1 MANDILCK
9 ACSDH
14 YSKLLRIQR
23 EKAGEFD
30 VKPSQLTADH
40 YSKLL
45 RTQREKTGEFNV
57 KTAQVTGVD
66 VKPSRATTRN
76 VESSGQATH
85 ALLQPIADFQRSAP
99 QRQEVLT
106 ETQLEL
112 QRQEVLAETQILHK
126 QRRNTTLV
134 GCLLLG
140 IGLAILAASILLS
153 STISAFIGLGLTLW
167 GTLTFF
173 VQPKAYVTS
182 DLMNATAISSL
193 KTIDNML
200 LAMGYRE
207 KGVYIRAHDSDKAVV
222 FLPSEP
228 FSMIPQVSELEN
240 EAAFLNDP
248 TGVVV
253 SPPGLALAALIEKK
267 LGFKVKDCGL
277 EALAEALP
285 KVLVEDLEIVKDVE
299 IQVKDDYVRVKLY
312 DSIYAGFCYEVRES
326 SRRCALGCPMCS
338 ALASVL
344 AVATGKPV
352 MYEDDKISDDKRTTE
367 SVYQLITGPR
377 L

>member
-1 MANDILCK
+1 MQG
-9 ACSDH
+9 
-14 YSKLLRIQR
+14 LLQSIP
-23 EKAGEFD
+23 D
-30 VKPSQLTADH
+30 
-40 YSKLL
+40 
-45 RTQREKTGEFNV
+45 TQR
-57 KTAQVTGVD
+57 
-66 VKPSRATTRN
+66 S
-76 VESSGQATH
+76 
-85 ALLQPIADFQRSAP
+85 
-99 QRQEVLT
+99 
-106 ETQLEL
+106 EL
-112 QRQEVLAETQILHK
+112 QGQELLAETQLLHK

-140 IGLAILAASILLS
+140 IGLVVLVASILLS
-153 STISAFIGLGLTLW
+153 STILAFIGLGLTLW

-173 VQPKAYVTS
+173 VQPKQYVAS

-207 KGVYIRAHDSDKAVV
+207 KGVYIRAHDSDNAVV

-228 FSMIPQVSELEN
+228 FSTIPQVSKLEN
-240 EAAFLNDP
+240 EATFLKDP
-248 TGVVV
+248 SGVVV

-267 LGFKVKDCGL
+267 LGFKIKNCGV

-299 IQVKDDYVRVKLY
+299 IQITDDYVRFKLY
-312 DSIYAGFCYEVRES
+312 DSIYADFCYEVRES

-338 ALASVL
+338 ALASIL
-344 AVATGKPV
+344 AVATGKSV
-352 MYEDDKISDDKRTTE
+352 VYEADQISDDRKITE
-367 SVYQLITGPR
+367 SVYQLISGRR